1 MAMQDLS
8 TVYAAK
14 TVDARAMV
22 CSGPKKA
29 FGCNL

>member
-8 TVYAAK
+8 IVYAAK
-14 TVDARAMV
+14 IVDARAMA
-22 CSGPKKA
+22 CPGPKKA